1 MFSIISEKAEELPDV
16 AEFVEQ
22 LNAFQQSSGFFD
34 AKQEIFIARAPGRL
48 DLMGGIADYSGS
60 LVLQYPIREATFAA
74 IQKDSAP
81 VVTIASLS
89 SETGDF
95 RSFEIPLERLKQAGY
110 KALRALFQTHRENH
124 WAAYI
129 AGIFAVL
136 SNELNADLMTG
147 ARVFIW
153 SNVPEGK

>member
-60 LVLQYPIREATFAA
+60 LVLQYPLREATLAA
-74 IQKDSAP
+74 LQKDSAP
-81 VVTIASLS
+81 VIRVVS
-89 SETGDF
+89 SPAEAENY
-95 RSFEIPLERLKQAGY
+95 RSFEIPLERLQSGDLRDY
-110 KALRALFQTHRENH
+110 KAAREFFRNNSENH
-124 WAAYI
+124 WAAYT
-129 AGIFAVL
+129 AGIF
-136 SNELNADLMTG
+136 
-147 ARVFIW
+147 
-153 SNVPEGK
+153 